1 MVNWKKKSMM
11 TQTEQSKLIAL
22 RFAQDGWGNV
32 DGWEKVWEE
41 VVAADLIWHHSA
53 LPEPIH
59 GIEAAKVFNNSLFK
73 GFPDMQQTIENIVTE
88 DSNAA
93 MRHIIRGTHTGDFL
107 GIPPTGKQV
116 IGSGV
121 RFFRIFEGKIV
132 ETWYEVN
139 LLGLMKQLGLG

>member
-1 MVNWKKKSMM
+1 MNS
-11 TQTEQSKLIAL
+11 EHSKTIAL
-22 RFAQDGWGNV
+22 RFAREGWGNIA
-32 DGWEKVWEE
+32 GWEKIWDE
-41 VVAADLIWHHSA
+41 VVDKDIIWHHCA
-53 LPEPIH
+53 LPAPIQ
-59 GIEAAKVFNNSLFK
+59 GIEAAKTFNSSLFV
-73 GFPDMQQTIENIVTE
+73 GFPDMQQSIENIVTE
-88 DSNAA
+88 DSKAA

-107 GIPPTGKQV
+107 GVPPTGKQV